1 MLTRSLR
8 ASPLARPGCRTL
20 AASTRALSAGAP
32 ASPATAAHAR
42 SLAQPWQGT
51 SVTGSETLHLIG
63 GEYTAGDSNR
73 WIEVH
78 NPATNQVLTRVPE
91 STPQVLTRAVDKA
104 EEAFDQWKDSSVLK
118 RQAVML
124 KFQQL
129 IKENHDEIAR
139 SIVLEQGKTFADA
152 KGDVLRGLQVVE
164 TACGVPSLML
174 GDQIEVSKDMDTYM
188 RKLPLGVVAAVCP
201 FNFPAMIPLWAMA
214 MATATGNSLILKPS
228 ERDPGA
234 TMILAEL
241 MEQAGLPRGV
251 LQVVHGTVEPVKFI
265 CEEPRIKA
273 ISFVGGDRAGKYI
286 HETGSKHG
294 KRVQANL
301 GAKNHC
307 ILLPDANQNFALN
320 SIVGAAF
327 GAAGQ
332 RCMALSTL
340 VTVGESQH
348 WVDSLV
354 ERAKKLKVGEG
365 FDPSTDVGPLIT
377 PQAKKRVEELI
388 QSCEDEGG
396 KILLDGRGVKVP
408 GFEQGNFVG
417 PTILE
422 ATTDMRCYQEEIFGP
437 VLVIVKADSLDG
449 AIQLINKNKYG
460 NGASAFTQSGAT
472 ARYFEK
478 HIEAGQ
484 VGLNVPIPVP
494 LPMFSWS
501 GGKGSVLGGSSLYG
515 PRGLDFFT
523 QLKTTTAYW
532 RAEDALDTRAS
543 TAMPT
548 HN

>member
-1 MLTRSLR
+1 MLSQSLR
-8 ASPLARPGCRTL
+8 APSRAVSRRCFSSSARP
-20 AASTRALSAGAP
+20 LSALAGATKQTLTQ
-32 ASPATAAHAR
+32 S
-42 SLAQPWQGT
+42 WQGT
-51 SVTGSETLHLIG
+51 AVDGSQTLHLIG
-63 GEYTAGDSNR
+63 GEYTAGDSTR
-73 WIEVH
+73 WIDVH

-91 STPQVLTRAVDKA
+91 ATPQVLTRAVDKA
-104 EEAFDQWKDSSVLK
+104 EEAFDQWKDASVLK

-174 GDQIEVSKDMDTYM
+174 GDQIEVSKDMDTYV

-241 MEQAGLPRGV
+241 MEQAGLPKGV
-251 LQVVHGTVEPVKFI
+251 LQVVHGTIDPVKFI
-265 CEEPRIKA
+265 CEEPRVKA

-354 ERAKKLKVGEG
+354 ERAQKLKVGEG

-388 QSCEDEGG
+388 QSCEDQGG
-396 KILLDGRGVKVP
+396 KILLDGRNVKVP
-408 GFEQGNFVG
+408 GFEEGNFVG

-422 ATTDMRCYQEEIFGP
+422 ATTDMDCYQQEIFGP
-437 VLVIVKADSLDG
+437 VLVIVKADTLDD
-449 AIQLINKNKYG
+449 AIKLINRNKYG

-532 RAEDALDTRAS
+532 RAEDVLDTRAT

-548 HN
+548 HH

>member
-1 MLTRSLR
+1 MLSRSLR
-8 ASPLARPGCRTL
+8 SPSLAISCTRHRAFSASPR
-20 AASTRALSAGAP
+20 SLSALAGATKETLTQ
-32 ASPATAAHAR
+32 S
-42 SLAQPWQGT
+42 WQGT
-51 SVTGSETLHLIG
+51 AVDGSQTLHLIG
-63 GEYTAGDSNR
+63 GEYTAGDSSR
-73 WIEVH
+73 WIDVH
-78 NPATNQVLTRVPE
+78 NPATNKVLTRVPE
-91 STPQVLTRAVDKA
+91 STPAVLKLAVDKA
-104 EEAFDQWKDSSVLK
+104 EEAFDQWKDASVLK

-241 MEQAGLPRGV
+241 MEQAGLPKGV
-251 LQVVHGTVEPVKFI
+251 LQIVHGTIDPVKFI

-348 WVDSLV
+348 WVDNLV
-354 ERAKKLKVGEG
+354 ERAQKLKVGAG

-388 QSCEDEGG
+388 QSCEDQGG
-396 KILLDGRGVKVP
+396 KILLDGRNVKVP
-408 GFEQGNFVG
+408 GYSDGNFVG

-422 ATTDMRCYQEEIFGP
+422 ATTDMDCYQQEIFGP
-437 VLVIVKADSLDG
+437 VLVIVKADTLDD
-449 AIQLINKNKYG
+449 AIKLINRNRYG

-484 VGLNVPIPVP
+484 VGINVPIPVP

-523 QLKTTTAYW
+523 QLKTTTAFW
-532 RAEDALDTRAS
+532 RAEDVLDTRAT